1 MFLFVFFPSLAELP
15 PLSLKTSWSLPMYY
29 RFEDFPPILPA
40 QVPNLVYLPSMF
52 FYCSITYQARR
63 GYHGPFPLKLPYH
76 LPSDHAGYG
85 LWITTG
91 LSCTLW
97 VAISYYPLSEVIVI
111 RDVMY

>member
-1 MFLFVFFPSLAELP
+1 M
-15 PLSLKTSWSLPMYY
+15 
-29 RFEDFPPILPA
+29 D
-40 QVPNLVYLPSMF
+40 
-52 FYCSITYQARR
+52 
-63 GYHGPFPLKLPYH
+63 HFPLKLPYH
-76 LPSDHAGYG
+76 LPGDHAGYG